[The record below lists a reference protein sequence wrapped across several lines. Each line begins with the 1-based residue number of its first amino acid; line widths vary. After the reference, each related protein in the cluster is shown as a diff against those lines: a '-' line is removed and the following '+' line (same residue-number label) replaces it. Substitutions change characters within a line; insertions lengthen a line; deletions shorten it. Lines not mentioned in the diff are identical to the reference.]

1 MYKVVDCTV
10 NSLMCHVDSV
20 GLNPLGTRGPTEILK
35 PRSRWWK
42 ANSSPVDHQSIK
54 FQAFPNLS
62 GCSLRNVLN
71 TAHQAVTSSQPEL
84 AEDEAYS
91 PFPKQDESV

>member
-1 MYKVVDCTV
+1 MCKVVDCTV
-10 NSLMCHVDSV
+10 KGLVCHVDSV
-20 GLNPLGTRGPTEILK
+20 GLNPLGTRGPTEILD
-35 PRSRWWK
+35 PGSSWWK

-54 FQAFPNLS
+54 FPFPPVS

-91 PFPKQDESV
+91 PFPKEDKSV